1 VDNEKKTLFMSTI
14 ATIALI
20 AIVVGAT
27 YAYFQAQNETTGG
40 ANIGVD
46 AATTDVFRLTSSD
59 AIELNANPSNF
70 KQGDANLVGEAQAS
84 AYLRANN
91 NTNTATYNYYVYLDI
106 EENDFVYSVDEN
118 TPELLLKVY
127 EGEIGENEI
136 TSIPGLSRKTTEDVT
151 GFDITGI
158 TRAIT
163 LVNNREITTTSEIEE
178 KWSIEI
184 IFVNLE
190 SDQKANQGKTLD
202 ASLRIESDNIGA
214 QITEV
219 TTSNITRNS
228 ITVNATVETGQSEI
242 ASYIYGIKESSD
254 DTTAM
259 AGRANI
265 VRLADGDIDEEGYA
279 TYERSEPTFTFE
291 NLKTGTKYDI
301 KITVKDEKGIESIKV
316 LEEIETLK
324 EILTEKI
331 KTLYT
336 GTDGE
341 NNLYYHDGEGSYTN
355 ANLEAGDNSYR
366 YAGGDYKIS
375 EKYSNNY
382 IAVNDRPNSEGIVK
396 MYCSRGNDYSY
407 VGSQCSSSYTRY
419 YYLDYDESKTQYST
433 LNGAYQAAIEDGSIV
448 ENVNN
453 YVCFGSDEETCPVE
467 NLYRIIGVFNNGGEE
482 QVKLIKWDF
491 ATTEMTGS
499 SSYYGS
505 DYEKTSNY
513 KGSLATIP
521 RYYWGGSSDNL
532 SNVWSEST
540 LNTISLNINYLNY
553 LDEDNPKWRSM
564 IAITEWQ
571 QGGITSANGESAST
585 AKVAYS
591 YELGANKTTGMFTYD
606 CDGRGSGTTMCEYDA
621 TTNAK
626 VGLMYLS
633 EYYFAASPIYWDYV
647 GYNGTG
653 PTTDYRQARFD
664 NWIFIGAPESM
675 ITRLSNQ
682 KYGSFGVVSDGYIG
696 TSDGREGYDYRGIRP
711 VFNLKSYV
719 VWNGGDGSQN
729 SPYRVGI

>member
-1 VDNEKKTLFMSTI
+1 MDNEKKTFLMSTI

-27 YAYFQAQNETTGG
+27 YAYFEAQNETTGG

-118 TPELLLKVY
+118 IPELLLKVY
-127 EGEIGENEI
+127 EGEIGENEV
-136 TSIPGLSRKTTEDVT
+136 TSIPGLTRKTTEDVT

-163 LVNNREITTTSEIEE
+163 IVDNKEITTTSEIEE

-202 ASLRIESDNIGA
+202 ASLRIESDNIGV

-228 ITVNATVETGQSEI
+228 ITVNATVEAGQSEI

-259 AGRANI
+259 VEHTNI

-279 TYERSEPTFTFE
+279 TYERTNPTFTFE
-291 NLKTGTKYDI
+291 NLKSGTKYDI

-316 LEEIETLK
+316 LEEIET
-324 EILTEKI
+324 EIGLLTEKI

-366 YAGGDYKIS
+366 YAGS
-375 EKYSNNY
+375 H
-382 IAVNDRPNSEGIVK
+382 
-396 MYCSRGNDYSY
+396 
-407 VGSQCSSSYTRY
+407 SS
-419 YYLDYDESKTQYST
+419 
-433 LNGAYQAAIEDGSIV
+433 
-448 ENVNN
+448 VNN
-453 YVCFGSDEETCPVE
+453 YVCFGIDEETCPAE

-491 ATTEMTGS
+491 ATNEMLGTAQATGNTFAASDHADYKGALTRITAYHWSGS
-499 SSYYGS
+499 STN
-505 DYEKTSNY
+505 ESN
-513 KGSLATIP
+513 I
-521 RYYWGGSSDNL
+521 WSS
-532 SNVWSEST
+532 ST
-540 LNTISLNINYLNY
+540 LNTIALNTNYMTY
-553 LDEDNPKWRSM
+553 LGSEWTEM
-564 IAITEWQ
+564 IAETTWKVGGNTYENIVQKSAKTAYRSEIVNPAVSTE
-571 QGGITSANGESAST
+571 
-585 AKVAYS
+585 
-591 YELGANKTTGMFTYD
+591 YED
-606 CDGRGSGTTMCEYDA
+606 EI
-621 TTNAK
+621 
-626 VGLMYLS
+626 GLMYVS
-633 EYYFAASPIYWDYV
+633 EYMYAASPTYWSKV
-647 GYNGTG
+647 GYNSSDATK
-653 PTTDYRQARFD
+653 DYRTAINN
-664 NWIFIGAPESM
+664 NWMHSGVLEWS
-675 ITRLSNQ
+675 ITRLSN
-682 KYGSFGVVSDGYIG
+682 YSSNSINVNPSGVVYHGHVYVRG
-696 TSDGREGYDYRGIRP
+696 TATTGSGVRP
-711 VFNLKSYV
+711 VFNLKSNV
-719 VWNGGDGSQN
+719 TWIDGDGTKL
-729 SPYRVGI
+729 SPYRVSL

>member
-1 VDNEKKTLFMSTI
+1 MDNEKKTLIMSTI

-27 YAYFQAQNETTGG
+27 FAYFEAQNETTGG

-46 AATTDVFRLTSSD
+46 AATTDVFRLTSSEP
-59 AIELNANPSNF
+59 IELNANPSNF
-70 KQGDANLVGEAQAS
+70 KQGDANLIGEAQAS

-106 EENDFVYSVDEN
+106 EENDFVYSVDSN

-127 EGEIGENEI
+127 EGEIGENEV
-136 TSIPGLSRKTTEDVT
+136 TSIPGLTRKTTEDVT

-163 LVNNREITTTSEIEE
+163 LVDNKEITTTSEIEE

-228 ITVNATVETGQSEI
+228 ITVNAEVETGESEV
-242 ASYIYGIKESSD
+242 ATYIYGIKESSN

-259 AGRANI
+259 VEHTNI

-279 TYERSEPTFTFE
+279 TYERTTPTFTFE
-291 NLKTGTKYDI
+291 NLKSRTKYDI

-316 LEEIETLK
+316 LEEIET
-324 EILTEKI
+324 EIGLLTEKI

-366 YAGGDYKIS
+366 YAGS
-375 EKYSNNY
+375 H
-382 IAVNDRPNSEGIVK
+382 
-396 MYCSRGNDYSY
+396 
-407 VGSQCSSSYTRY
+407 
-419 YYLDYDESKTQYST
+419 
-433 LNGAYQAAIEDGSIV
+433 

-453 YVCFGSDEETCPVE
+453 YVCFGSDAEECPAE

-491 ATTEMTGS
+491 ATSEMLGTGS
-499 SSYYGS
+499 YANADFTLPSSTYP
-505 DYEKTSNY
+505 NY
-513 KGSLATIP
+513 KGSMTSVP
-521 RYYWGGSSDNL
+521 RHYWSGSSSTL
-532 SNVWSEST
+532 STNTWSSST
-540 LNTISLNINYLNY
+540 LNTTALNTNYMTY
-553 LDEDNPKWRSM
+553 LGSEWTEMIETTTWKVGGMTTTDRDNGAKAVYTAEMITNGSTEYEDE
-564 IAITEWQ
+564 I
-571 QGGITSANGESAST
+571 
-585 AKVAYS
+585 
-591 YELGANKTTGMFTYD
+591 
-606 CDGRGSGTTMCEYDA
+606 
-621 TTNAK
+621 
-626 VGLMYLS
+626 GLMYVS
-633 EYYFAASPIYWDYV
+633 DYMYAASPTYWSYSGNNSSDATADYRAAINDNWMYLGVYEWSITRRSDGTTYLFPVNNAGDV
-647 GYNGTG
+647 GYNLV
-653 PTTDYRQARFD
+653 Y
-664 NWIFIGAPESM
+664 N
-675 ITRLSNQ
+675 N
-682 KYGSFGVVSDGYIG
+682 YGGV
-696 TSDGREGYDYRGIRP
+696 RP
-711 VFNLKSYV
+711 VFNLKSNV
-719 VWNGGDGSQN
+719 VWMGGDGTKN
-729 SPYRVGI
+729 LPYRVGL

>member
-1 VDNEKKTLFMSTI
+1 MANEKKTLLMSTI

-27 YAYFQAQNETTGG
+27 YAYFEAQNETTGG
-40 ANIGVD
+40 SNIGVD

-118 TPELLLKVY
+118 SPELLLKVY
-127 EGEIGENEI
+127 EGEIGENEV
-136 TSIPGLSRKTTEDVT
+136 TSIPGLTRKTTEDVE

-163 LVNNREITTTSEIEE
+163 LVNNKEITTTSEIEE

-190 SDQKANQGKTLD
+190 SDQLANQGKTLD
-202 ASLRIESDNIGA
+202 ASLRIESDSIGA

-228 ITVNATVETGQSEI
+228 ITVNATVVTGQSEI

-259 AGRANI
+259 AGSGNVI
-265 VRLADGDIDEEGYA
+265 RLADGDIDEEGYA
-279 TYERSEPTFTFE
+279 TYERTTSTFTFE
-291 NLKTGTKYDI
+291 NLKSGTKYDI
-301 KITVKDEKGIESIKV
+301 KITVRDDKGIESIKV

-341 NNLYYHDGEGSYTN
+341 NNLYYHDGNGTYTN
-355 ANLEAGDNSYR
+355 ANLEVGDNSYR
-366 YAGGDYKIS
+366 YAG
-375 EKYSNNY
+375 
-382 IAVNDRPNSEGIVK
+382 AH
-396 MYCSRGNDYSY
+396 
-407 VGSQCSSSYTRY
+407 
-419 YYLDYDESKTQYST
+419 ES
-433 LNGAYQAAIEDGSIV
+433 
-448 ENVNN
+448 VNN
-453 YVCFGSDEETCPVE
+453 YVCFGSDAEECQTE

-491 ATTEMTGS
+491 ATNEMLGTGS
-499 SSYYGS
+499 YTGYYITMPNDS
-505 DYEKTSNY
+505 CPNY
-513 KGSLATIP
+513 KGALTTVPMHHWS
-521 RYYWGGSSDNL
+521 GSI
-532 SNVWSEST
+532 SNRVNTWSSST
-540 LNTISLNINYLNY
+540 LNTESLNTNFMTYLGS
-553 LDEDNPKWRSM
+553 EWTEM
-564 IAITEWQ
+564 IANTTWKV
-571 QGGITSANGESAST
+571 GGNT
-585 AKVAYS
+585 
-591 YELGANKTTGMFTYD
+591 
-606 CDGRGSGTTMCEYDA
+606 
-621 TTNAK
+621 TTNIYFSNANTAYTSEI
-626 VGLMYLS
+626 VSPAESTEYEDEIGLMYVS
-633 EYYFAASPIYWDYV
+633 DYYYAASPIYWSYS
-647 GYNGTG
+647 GNKYNT
-653 PTTDYRQARFD
+653 AIND
-664 NWIFIGAPESM
+664 NWMYSGFIEWS
-675 ITRLSNQ
+675 ITRRSDDTINSFYVNYAGDVYN
-682 KYGSFGVVSDGYIG
+682 KDVYNYAYGV
-696 TSDGREGYDYRGIRP
+696 RP
-711 VFNLKSYV
+711 VFNLKSNV
-719 VWNGGDGSQN
+719 VWMGGDGSQN
-729 SPYRVGI
+729 SPYRVGM

>member
-1 VDNEKKTLFMSTI
+1 MDNEKKTLLMSTI
-14 ATIALI
+14 ATVALI
-20 AIVVGAT
+20 AIVIGAT
-27 YAYFQAQNETTGG
+27 YAYFEAQNETTGG
-40 ANIGVD
+40 ADIGVD

-70 KQGDANLVGEAQAS
+70 KQGDANLIGEAQAS

-127 EGEIGENEI
+127 EGEIGENEV
-136 TSIPGLSRKTTEDVT
+136 TSIPGLTRKTTEDVT

-163 LVNNREITTTSEIEE
+163 IVDNKEITTTSEIEE

-242 ASYIYGIKESSD
+242 ETYIYGIKESSD

-259 AGRANI
+259 AGSTN
-265 VRLADGDIDEEGYA
+265 VERLADGDLDEEGYK
-279 TYERSEPTFTFE
+279 TYERSEATFTFE
-291 NLKTGTKYDI
+291 NLKSGTKYDI

-316 LEEIETLK
+316 LEEIET
-324 EILTEKI
+324 EIGLLTEKI

-341 NNLYYHDGEGSYTN
+341 NNLYYHDGNGTYTN

-366 YAGGDYKIS
+366 YAGS
-375 EKYSNNY
+375 H
-382 IAVNDRPNSEGIVK
+382 
-396 MYCSRGNDYSY
+396 
-407 VGSQCSSSYTRY
+407 
-419 YYLDYDESKTQYST
+419 ES
-433 LNGAYQAAIEDGSIV
+433 
-448 ENVNN
+448 VNN
-453 YVCFGSDEETCPVE
+453 YVCFGSDAEDCPTE

-491 ATTEMTGS
+491 ATNDMLGTSTYANSDYKATNYPNYKGAVTTVPQHYWSGS
-499 SSYYGS
+499 SSN
-505 DYEKTSNY
+505 KSN
-513 KGSLATIP
+513 T
-521 RYYWGGSSDNL
+521 WSS
-532 SNVWSEST
+532 ST
-540 LNTISLNINYLNY
+540 LNKTALNTNYMTY
-553 LDEDNPKWRSM
+553 LGSEWTEM
-564 IAITEWQ
+564 IELTTWKV
-571 QGGITSANGESAST
+571 GGNT
-585 AKVAYS
+585 ATNIYS
-591 YELGANKTTGMFTYD
+591 
-606 CDGRGSGTTMCEYDA
+606 S
-621 TTNAK
+621 NAK
-626 VGLMYLS
+626 TAYTSEIVSPAVSAEYEDEIGLMYVS
-633 EYYFAASPIYWDYV
+633 DYMYAASPTYWSYS
-647 GYNGTG
+647 GWNGTVSQES
-653 PTTDYRQARFD
+653 TDYRAARND
-664 NWIFIGAPESM
+664 NWMYSAVHELS
-675 ITRLSNQ
+675 ITCRSDNTTNSFLAYNAGQ
-682 KYGSFGVVSDGYIG
+682 VINGNIYDGFGV
-696 TSDGREGYDYRGIRP
+696 RP
-711 VFNLKSYV
+711 VFNLKSNV
-719 VWNGGDGSQN
+719 VWMGGDGSQN
-729 SPYRVGI
+729 IPYRVGL

>member
-1 VDNEKKTLFMSTI
+1 MDNEKKTLFMSTI
-14 ATIALI
+14 ATIVLI

-27 YAYFQAQNETTGG
+27 YAYFEAQNEASGG

-106 EENDFVYSVDEN
+106 EENDFVYSVDSN

-136 TSIPGLSRKTTEDVT
+136 TSILGLTRKTTEDVT

-163 LVNNREITTTSEIEE
+163 IVDNKEITTTSEIEE

-190 SDQKANQGKTLD
+190 SDQKANQGKTLN
-202 ASLRIESDNIGA
+202 ASLRIESDSIGA
-214 QITEV
+214 QITQV

-259 AGRANI
+259 AGSANV
-265 VRLADGDIDEEGYA
+265 VRLADGELDEEGYA
-279 TYERSEPTFTFE
+279 TYERTTPTFTFE
-291 NLKTGTKYDI
+291 NLKSGTKYDI
-301 KITVKDEKGIESIKV
+301 KITVKDEKAIESIKV

-341 NNLYYHDGEGSYTN
+341 NNLYYHDGNGTYTN

-366 YAGGDYKIS
+366 YAGS
-375 EKYSNNY
+375 H
-382 IAVNDRPNSEGIVK
+382 
-396 MYCSRGNDYSY
+396 
-407 VGSQCSSSYTRY
+407 
-419 YYLDYDESKTQYST
+419 
-433 LNGAYQAAIEDGSIV
+433 

-453 YVCFGSDEETCPVE
+453 YVCFGSDEETCPTE

-491 ATTEMTGS
+491 ATSGMLGTAQLSGNTFAASTYANYKGELTAIQRYYWSGS
-499 SSYYGS
+499 SSYQ
-505 DYEKTSNY
+505 SN
-513 KGSLATIP
+513 K
-521 RYYWGGSSDNL
+521 W
-532 SNVWSEST
+532 SNST
-540 LNTISLNINYLNY
+540 LNKTALNTNYMTY
-553 LDEDNPKWRSM
+553 LGSEWTEM
-564 IAITEWQ
+564 IETTTWIV
-571 QGGITSANGESAST
+571 GGNSYANIVE
-585 AKVAYS
+585 
-591 YELGANKTTGMFTYD
+591 
-606 CDGRGSGTTMCEYDA
+606 
-621 TTNAK
+621 TNAK
-626 VGLMYLS
+626 TAYTNEIVSPAESTEYEDEIGLMYVS
-633 EYYFAASPIYWDYV
+633 DYMYAASPTYWSYS
-647 GYNGTG
+647 GYNSSDATK
-653 PTTDYRQARFD
+653 DYRAAIND
-664 NWIFIGAPESM
+664 NWMYSGVYEWSIVRRSGSTPSSFSVSYTGLVYDNGAH
-675 ITRLSNQ
+675 LN
-682 KYGSFGVVSDGYIG
+682 FGA
-696 TSDGREGYDYRGIRP
+696 RP
-711 VFNLKSYV
+711 VFNLKSNV
-719 VWNGGDGSQN
+719 VWMGGDGSKN
-729 SPYRVGI
+729 SPYRVDI

>member
-1 VDNEKKTLFMSTI
+1 MDNEKKTLIISTI

-27 YAYFQAQNETTGG
+27 YAYFEAQNETSGG
-40 ANIGVD
+40 SNIGVD

-70 KQGDANLVGEAQAS
+70 KQGDTNLVGEAQAS

-106 EENDFVYSVDEN
+106 EENDFEYSVDEN

-127 EGEIGENEI
+127 EGEIGENEV
-136 TSIPGLSRKTTEDVT
+136 TSIPGLSRKTTEDVE

-163 LVNNREITTTSEIEE
+163 LVDNKEITTTSEIEE

-190 SDQKANQGKTLD
+190 SDQLANQGKTLD
-202 ASLRIESDNIGA
+202 ASLRIESDSIGA

-259 AGRANI
+259 AGCVNI
-265 VRLADGDIDEEGYA
+265 VRLADGDLDEEGYA
-279 TYERSEPTFTFE
+279 TYERTTPTFTFE
-291 NLKTGTKYDI
+291 NLKSGTKYDI

-341 NNLYYHDGEGSYTN
+341 NNIYLHDGEGTYTN

-366 YAGGDYKIS
+366 YAGS
-375 EKYSNNY
+375 H
-382 IAVNDRPNSEGIVK
+382 
-396 MYCSRGNDYSY
+396 
-407 VGSQCSSSYTRY
+407 
-419 YYLDYDESKTQYST
+419 ES
-433 LNGAYQAAIEDGSIV
+433 
-448 ENVNN
+448 VNN
-453 YVCFGSDEETCPVE
+453 YVCFGSDEETCPAE
-467 NLYRIIGVFNNGGEE
+467 NLYRIIGVFNNNGEE

-491 ATTEMTGS
+491 VTNEMLGTGHS
-499 SSYYGS
+499 SEYTFAAS
-505 DYEKTSNY
+505 DFVNY
-513 KGSLATIP
+513 KGTLTTIQ
-521 RYYWGGSSDNL
+521 RYFWSGSY
-532 SNVWSEST
+532 SNQSNTWSSST
-540 LNTISLNINYLNY
+540 LNKTALNANYMTY
-553 LDEDNPKWRSM
+553 LGSEWTKM
-564 IAITEWQ
+564 IATTTWKV
-571 QGGITSANGESAST
+571 GGNTQANI
-585 AKVAYS
+585 YS
-591 YELGANKTTGMFTYD
+591 
-606 CDGRGSGTTMCEYDA
+606 S
-621 TTNAK
+621 NAK
-626 VGLMYLS
+626 TAYTNEIVSPAESIEYEDEIGLMYVS
-633 EYYFAASPIYWDYV
+633 DYMYAASPTYWSNAGFTSGDA
-647 GYNGTG
+647 TA
-653 PTTDYRQARFD
+653 DYRAAINY
-664 NWIFIGAPESM
+664 NWMYSGVHEWL
-675 ITRLSNQ
+675 ITRRSDDTR
-682 KYGSFGVVSDGYIG
+682 YSFSVDMNGIVANYYVYNDVLVV
-696 TSDGREGYDYRGIRP
+696 RP
-711 VFNLKSYV
+711 VFNLKSSV
-719 VWNGGDGSQN
+719 VWMGGDGSQN
-729 SPYRVGI
+729 SPYRVGM

>member
-1 VDNEKKTLFMSTI
+1 MDNEKKTLIMSTI

-27 YAYFQAQNETTGG
+27 YAYFEAQNEASGG

-70 KQGDANLVGEAQAS
+70 KQGDDNLVGEAQAS

-127 EGEIGENEI
+127 EGEIGENEV
-136 TSIPGLSRKTTEDVT
+136 TSIPGLTRKTTEDVE

-163 LVNNREITTTSEIEE
+163 IVDNKEITTTSEIEE

-184 IFVNLE
+184 IFVNIE
-190 SDQKANQGKTLD
+190 RDQKANQGKTLD
-202 ASLRIESDNIGA
+202 ASLRIESDSIGA

-259 AGRANI
+259 AGSTNV

-291 NLKTGTKYDI
+291 NLKSGTKYDI

-316 LEEIETLK
+316 LEEIET
-324 EILTEKI
+324 EIGLLTEKI

-366 YAGGDYKIS
+366 YAGS
-375 EKYSNNY
+375 H
-382 IAVNDRPNSEGIVK
+382 
-396 MYCSRGNDYSY
+396 
-407 VGSQCSSSYTRY
+407 T
-419 YYLDYDESKTQYST
+419 
-433 LNGAYQAAIEDGSIV
+433 
-448 ENVNN
+448 NVNN
-453 YVCFGSDEETCPVE
+453 YVCFGSDEETCPAE
-467 NLYRIIGVFNNGGEE
+467 NLYRIIGVFNNNGEE

-491 ATTEMTGS
+491 ATSDMLGTSQASGNTYTASDYANYKGELTTIQRYYWSGS
-499 SSYYGS
+499 SSNY
-505 DYEKTSNY
+505 SN
-513 KGSLATIP
+513 T
-521 RYYWGGSSDNL
+521 WSS
-532 SNVWSEST
+532 ST
-540 LNTISLNINYLNY
+540 LNTTALNTNYMTY
-553 LDEDNPKWRSM
+553 LGSEWTEM
-564 IAITEWQ
+564 IATTTWKV
-571 QGGITSANGESAST
+571 GGNTKSNIME
-585 AKVAYS
+585 
-591 YELGANKTTGMFTYD
+591 
-606 CDGRGSGTTMCEYDA
+606 
-621 TTNAK
+621 TNAK
-626 VGLMYLS
+626 TAYTSEIVNTAENTEYEDEIGLMYVS
-633 EYYFAASPIYWDYV
+633 EYMYAASPTYWSYS
-647 GYNGTG
+647 GYHGSDATA
-653 PTTDYRQARFD
+653 DYRAAINENWMYSGVHEWSIARRSD
-664 NWIFIGAPESM
+664 YAS
-675 ITRLSNQ
+675 
-682 KYGSFGVVSDGYIG
+682 GSFNVFYAGNVGDTNVYGHYGV
-696 TSDGREGYDYRGIRP
+696 RP
-711 VFNLKSYV
+711 VFNLKSNV
-719 VWNGGDGSQN
+719 VWMGGDGSQN
-729 SPYRVGI
+729 SPFRISL

>member
-1 VDNEKKTLFMSTI
+1 VDNEKKTLLMSTI

-127 EGEIGENEI
+127 EGEIGENEV
-136 TSIPGLSRKTTEDVT
+136 TSIPGLTRKTTEDVE

-163 LVNNREITTTSEIEE
+163 IVNNKEITTTSEIEE

-202 ASLRIESDNIGA
+202 ASLRIESDSIGA

-228 ITVNATVETGQSEI
+228 ITVNVTVETGESEV
-242 ASYIYGIKESSD
+242 ATYIYGIKESND

-259 AGRANI
+259 AGSANV
-265 VRLADGDIDEEGYA
+265 VRLADGELDEEGYA

-291 NLKTGTKYDI
+291 NLLVGTLYDI
-301 KITVKDEKGIESIKV
+301 KVIVVDDKGLESVKV
-316 LEEIETLK
+316 LEEIATFMQLS
-324 EILTEKI
+324 EKI
-331 KTLYT
+331 ITLYT

-366 YAGGDYKIS
+366 YAGS
-375 EKYSNNY
+375 H
-382 IAVNDRPNSEGIVK
+382 
-396 MYCSRGNDYSY
+396 
-407 VGSQCSSSYTRY
+407 
-419 YYLDYDESKTQYST
+419 ES
-433 LNGAYQAAIEDGSIV
+433 I
-448 ENVNN
+448 NN
-453 YVCFGSDEETCPVE
+453 YVCFGTDAEECPTE
-467 NLYRIIGVFNNGGEE
+467 NLYRIIGVFNNNGED

-491 ATTEMTGS
+491 ATSDMLGTGAS
-499 SSYYGS
+499 TVNKSSYA
-505 DYEKTSNY
+505 NY
-513 KGSLATIP
+513 KGALTTIP
-521 RYYWGGSSDNL
+521 TYYWSGSCTTS
-532 SNVWSEST
+532 SITTWSESILNIT
-540 LNTISLNINYLNY
+540 ALNTNYITY
-553 LDEDNPKWRSM
+553 LGSEWTEM
-564 IAITEWQ
+564 IANTTWKV
-571 QGGITSANGESAST
+571 GGNTRANIVE
-585 AKVAYS
+585 
-591 YELGANKTTGMFTYD
+591 
-606 CDGRGSGTTMCEYDA
+606 
-621 TTNAK
+621 TNAK
-626 VGLMYLS
+626 TAYTNEIVNPAESTEYDDEIGLMYLS
-633 EYYFAASPIYWDYV
+633 DYYYAASPTYWSYKGSD
-647 GYNGTG
+647 TAI
-653 PTTDYRQARFD
+653 TDYRAAINENWMYSGVYEWLIARRSD
-664 NWIFIGAPESM
+664 YPTN
-675 ITRLSNQ
+675 
-682 KYGSFGVVSDGYIG
+682 SFYLYDTGDVSDGHVCN
-696 TSDGREGYDYRGIRP
+696 TYRGVRP
-711 VFNLKSYV
+711 VFNLKSSV
-719 VWNGGDGSQN
+719 VWEGGDGST
-729 SPYRVGI
+729 STPMRIGI